1 MLRRIGLSVIGKIF
15 APFFDGL
22 FFTTPYLLPREAMR
36 EPLRKNGFMSKA
48 NGSGL
53 VSPIEDYLAN
63 LHSKYMQ
70 WQAGTVASYIPELAT
85 ANPDWF
91 GICVATIDGQVY
103 EIGDTRQPFTIQS
116 ISKPFV
122 YGLALEDHGREDVLK
137 TIGVEPTGDAFNSIS
152 LAPETGCPLNPM
164 INAGAIA
171 ATSLVAGR
179 SYEDKLK
186 RILSVLSLYAGRQL
200 TTDQIVYESERTTG
214 HRNRA
219 IGHMLRNFDILT
231 EDPEPALDTYFQQC
245 SIRVDCRD
253 LSVIAASLAN
263 GGVNPVTGKRVVR
276 PELVENILS
285 VMATCGMY
293 NYAGEWVYRVGM
305 PAKSGV
311 AGGILAVLP
320 GQLGI
325 GVFSPPLD
333 ARGNSVRGGKVC
345 EELSHDLNLH
355 FLHPPRPLVS
365 VIRSR
370 YSLTTIR
377 SKRRRTTSEGQ
388 LLDTQGHRVKV
399 YELQGDLKF
408 SAVEVIVREIIQES
422 EVLIVAIIDLKRVIH
437 IDPAASRILL
447 QLVRT
452 LAAHGKQLLF
462 TYGQNH
468 PKFRRFLAE
477 ARSDD
482 EDAKVITF
490 PELDPALEWCEVQLL
505 IKYGLEHESPR
516 LADLSEHQLCK
527 GLKESDIAYLQ
538 SLVEREHFNSGDFI
552 LRKGEAAD
560 KLYFLMRGEV
570 SVLVSL
576 FNGQLKRLSTLSAG
590 MGFGELA
597 VVDGGI
603 RSADVRA
610 DTPVE
615 CCTLTKKA
623 FECLEKTHVQ
633 LKIGLLQNL
642 LRTTAQIASRLTQE
656 VMALE
661 E

>member
-1 MLRRIGLSVIGKIF
+1 MGNAKGDS
-15 APFFDGL
+15 
-22 FFTTPYLLPREAMR
+22 
-36 EPLRKNGFMSKA
+36 
-48 NGSGL
+48 L
-53 VSPIEDYLAN
+53 VSPIEDYLEN
-63 LHSKYMQ
+63 LHSKYAQ
-70 WQAGTVASYIPELAT
+70 LQAGNVASYIPELAT

-91 GICVATIDGQVY
+91 GICVATTDGQVY
-103 EIGDTRQPFTIQS
+103 EVGDTRQPFTIQS

-122 YGLALEDHGREDVLK
+122 YGLALEDRGREAVLK
-137 TIGVEPTGDAFNSIS
+137 AIGVEPTGDAFNSIS

-186 RILSVLSLYAGRQL
+186 RILSVISLYAGRQL
-200 TTDQIVYESERTTG
+200 TIDHVVYESERTTG

-245 SIRVDCRD
+245 SICVDCRD

-263 GGVNPVTGKRVVR
+263 GGVNPMTGEQAVR

-333 ARGNSVRGGKVC
+333 ARGNSVRGVKVC

-355 FLHPPRPLVS
+355 FLHPPRSSVS

-370 YSLTTIR
+370 YSLSTIR

-388 LLDTQGHRVKV
+388 LLDTQGHHVKV

-408 SAVEVIVREIIQES
+408 SAAEVIVREIIKAS
-422 EVLIVAIIDLKRVIH
+422 DCLLVAIIDLRRVVH

-447 QLVRT
+447 KLVRT
-452 LAAHGKQLLF
+452 LSAHGKHLLI
-462 TYGQNH
+462 THIQGH
-468 PKFRRFLAE
+468 SKFRRFLEE
-477 ARSDD
+477 AKSFD
-482 EDAKVITF
+482 EDAKVLTF
-490 PELDPALEWCEVQLL
+490 PELDPALEWCETQL
-505 IKYGLEHESPR
+505 IVKYGLQHESPR
-516 LADLSEHQLCK
+516 LADLSEHQLCRN
-527 GLKESDIAYLQ
+527 LKKADVAYLE
-538 SLVEREHFNSGDFI
+538 SLVERERFNSGDLI
-552 LRKGEAAD
+552 IRRGEAAD
-560 KLYFLMRGEV
+560 KLYFLMHGEV
-570 SVLVSL
+570 SVLIYL
-576 FNGQLKRLSTLSAG
+576 PNGQPKRLSTLSAG

-597 VVDGGI
+597 I
-603 RSADVRA
+603 MERRARSADVRA
-610 DTPVE
+610 DTFVE
-615 CCTLTKKA
+615 CYTLTKEA
-623 FECLEKTHVQ
+623 FERLEKTHVD

-642 LRTTAQIASRLTQE
+642 LRTTAQIVGRLTQE
-656 VMALE
+656 VLALE